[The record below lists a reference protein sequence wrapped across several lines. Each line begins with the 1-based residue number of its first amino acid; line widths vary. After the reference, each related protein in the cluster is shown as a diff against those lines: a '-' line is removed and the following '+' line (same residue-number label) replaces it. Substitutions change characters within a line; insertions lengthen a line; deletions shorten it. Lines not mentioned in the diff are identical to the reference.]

1 MVSLKQTIHTY
12 WKDSIYVL
20 FPHKHI
26 VIPENLY
33 ITIANERIECKE
45 TVKFLGYTKLNW
57 NEHLTY
63 INTKLNSSLFA
74 LRVKQILY
82 QNH

>member
-1 MVSLKQTIHTY
+1 MVSLKQTLNIEKTHC
-12 WKDSIYVL
+12 VL

-26 VIPENLY
+26 VIPNNIY

-45 TVKFLGYTKLNW
+45 TAKFLGILIDNKLNW

-74 LRVKQILY
+74 L
-82 QNH
+82 